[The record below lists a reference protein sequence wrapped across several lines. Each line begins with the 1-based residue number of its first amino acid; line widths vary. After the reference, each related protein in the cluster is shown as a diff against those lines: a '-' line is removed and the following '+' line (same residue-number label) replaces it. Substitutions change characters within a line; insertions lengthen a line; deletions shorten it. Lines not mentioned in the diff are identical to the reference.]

1 MTDYL
6 SRYGLEQNPFLK
18 NSKDIFLDTAESS
31 EVSTRLGFL
40 SDTKGIGILT
50 GEPGQGKTTATRIWK
65 DSLSPAL
72 FKVSYNCLST
82 LTVMDFYRQMAF
94 SLGIEPRF
102 RKNDVFNDIQSEIRR
117 LSIEKRVTP
126 VIIIDEADMLSHK
139 VLSDLQLL
147 FNFQMDS
154 RDLAIILLI
163 GQPRLNITL
172 SQGMHEPLRQRI
184 VMNYNMGGLTK
195 DEGHAYITRKLE
207 GAGCR
212 QKVFEYNAAEA
223 ILNAAN
229 GTPRMINKICN
240 RSLMIGASKNLN
252 SIDADIVMK
261 AVDDIQLG

>member
-18 NSKDIFLDTAESS
+18 NAKDILLNTSESS
-31 EVSTRLGFL
+31 EVSTRLSFL

-50 GEPGQGKTTATRIWK
+50 GEPGQGKTTAARIWAA
-65 DSLSPAL
+65 SLSPSL
-72 FKVSYNCLST
+72 FKISYNCLST
-82 LTVMDFYRQMAF
+82 LTVMDFYRQMAY

-102 RKNDVFNDIQSEIRR
+102 RKNDIFNDIQSEIRR

-126 VIIIDEADMLSHK
+126 VIMIDEADMLNHK

-195 DEGHAYITRKLE
+195 EEGHSYISQKLD

-212 QKVFEYNAAEA
+212 QKVFEDNATEA

-240 RSLMIGASKNLN
+240 RSLMIGTSKNLN
-252 SIDADIVMK
+252 MIDVDTVMK
-261 AVDDIQLG
+261 AIADIQLG

>member
-1 MTDYL
+1 MIDYL

-18 NSKDIFLDTAESS
+18 NSREIMLDTAESS

-50 GEPGQGKTTATRIWK
+50 GESGQGKTTAARAWIN
-65 DSLSPAL
+65 SLSPAL
-72 FKVSYNCLST
+72 FKTSYNCLST
-82 LTVMDFYRQMAF
+82 LTVMDFYRQMAY

-102 RKNDVFNDIQSEIRR
+102 RKNDVFNDIQSEVRR

-172 SQGMHEPLRQRI
+172 SQGMHEPLAQRI

-195 DEGHAYITRKLE
+195 EEGRSYIARKLE

-212 QKVFEYNAAEA
+212 QKVFEDNATEA
-223 ILNAAN
+223 VLNAAN
-229 GTPRMINKICN
+229 GIPRMINKICN
-240 RSLMIGASKNLN
+240 RSLMIGASKKLDI
-252 SIDADIVMK
+252 IDSDIVMK
-261 AVDDIQLG
+261 AVDDIRLG

>member
-6 SRYGLEQNPFLK
+6 SRYGLEHNPFLK
-18 NSKDIFLDTAESS
+18 NSRDIMINTSEFS
-31 EVSTRLGFL
+31 EVSTRLNFL
-40 SDTKGIGILT
+40 SDTKGIGLLT
-50 GEPGQGKTTATRIWK
+50 GEPGQGKTTAARLWK

-72 FKVSYNCLST
+72 FKTSYNCLST
-82 LTVMDFYRQMAF
+82 LTVMDFYRQMAY
-94 SLGIEPRF
+94 SLGIEPHF

-154 RDLAIILLI
+154 RDLAVVLLI

-172 SQGMHEPLRQRI
+172 GQGMHEPLKQRI

-195 DEGHAYITRKLE
+195 DEGHSYIAKKLE
-207 GAGCR
+207 GVGCR
-212 QKVFEYNAAEA
+212 QKVFEDSAIEA
-223 ILNAAN
+223 ILNLAN

-240 RSLMIGASKNLN
+240 RSLMIGASRNLN
-252 SIDADIVMK
+252 TINADIVMK

>member
-18 NSKDIFLDTAESS
+18 NSKDILMDTVESS

-50 GEPGQGKTTATRIWK
+50 GEPGQGKTTAARLWK
-65 DSLSPAL
+65 DSLSPSL
-72 FKVSYNCLST
+72 FKTSYNCLST

-94 SLGIEPRF
+94 SLGIEPRY
-102 RKNDVFNDIQSEIRR
+102 RKNDLFNDIQSEIRR
-117 LSIEKRVTP
+117 LAMEKRVTP

-163 GQPRLNITL
+163 GRPRLNITL
-172 SQGMHEPLRQRI
+172 KQGIHEPLTQRI
-184 VMNYNMGGLTK
+184 VMNYNMGGLLK
-195 DEGHAYITRKLE
+195 DEGHSYISRKLE

-212 QKVFEYNAAEA
+212 QKVFEDNAAEA

-229 GTPRMINKICN
+229 GTPRMINKICS
-240 RSLMIGASKNLN
+240 RSLMIGASQKLEVINTE
-252 SIDADIVMK
+252 IVMK
-261 AVDDIQLG
+261 ALDDIQLE